1 MMQNLFLMTHFNSL
15 SLKTLISRIMQIG
28 LILLSSLSIKA
39 ETRSWSNREG
49 KTIQAE
55 LVNFDIEGKK
65 VTLRL
70 SNGKEVPLALDT
82 LSDKDQAWLT
92 ERQRTL
98 EDKADAVKAMAG
110 KTVSYQSDG
119 PEAVSYHVYY
129 PTGYQADAPP
139 AMIIMFSPG
148 GGGKAILGS
157 VKEACE
163 ALGWIGVGCD
173 AFKNNSDEAIL
184 DQKWKEVLPHIEKT
198 VMHNKDLLYL
208 GGMSGGALR
217 AYDYS
222 ESSARPWKGILA
234 FGGWMGG
241 KQSLNCPPKMA
252 VAIVNGDSDANANSV
267 IPRDQGV
274 LEKERCK
281 VKTFS
286 FKGGHVIA
294 PPDVTLEAMQ
304 WLKKTTVEGNRLS
317 AGKRSPTPLDP
328 DLKKVK

>member
-1 MMQNLFLMTHFNSL
+1 MIDFIHLP
-15 SLKTLISRIMQIG
+15 LKTLISRT
-28 LILLSSLSIKA
+28 ILMGVSLLAPMTIHA
-39 ETRSWSNREG
+39 ESRAWSNREG
-49 KTIQAE
+49 KSIQAE
-55 LVNFDIEGKK
+55 LVHYDSTGKK
-65 VTLRL
+65 VTLKL
-70 SNGKEVPLALDT
+70 SNGKEVTLALDT
-82 LSDKDQAWLT
+82 LSDGDQAWLT
-92 ERQRTL
+92 ERQRKVEET
-98 EDKADAVKAMAG
+98 ANAVQAMAG

-129 PTGYQADAPP
+129 PTSYRADAPP
-139 AMIIMFSPG
+139 AMMIMFSPG

-163 ALGWIGVGCD
+163 TLGWIGVGCD
-173 AFKNNSDEAIL
+173 AFKNNSDEAML
-184 DQKWKEVLPHIEKT
+184 DKKWKEVLPHIEKT
-198 VMHNKDLLYL
+198 VSHNKDLLYL

-222 ESSARPWKGILA
+222 ESTVRPWKGILA

-241 KQSLNCPPKMA
+241 KQSLNCAPKMA
-252 VAIVNGDSDANANSV
+252 VAIVNGDSDANANSS
-267 IPRDQGV
+267 IPRDRGV

-294 PPDVTLEAMQ
+294 PPAVTLEAMQ
-304 WLKKTTVEGNRLS
+304 WLKTTTVEGNRLS
-317 AGKRSPTPLDP
+317 SGKRSPTPLDP